1 MCTLSQVTT
10 LVVNEHR
17 AYDWHFEQN
26 GSVLGASIWLNKFI
40 GVNPSATSGI
50 KTISSYKTGITYK
63 REENFVLCSALNLSS
78 TVA

>member
-10 LVVNEHR
+10 LVVNEHK

-40 GVNPSATSGI
+40 GIDPSATSGI
-50 KTISSYKTGITYK
+50 ETISRYETSITYK
-63 REENFVLCSALNLSS
+63 REEYFVLCSALNLSS